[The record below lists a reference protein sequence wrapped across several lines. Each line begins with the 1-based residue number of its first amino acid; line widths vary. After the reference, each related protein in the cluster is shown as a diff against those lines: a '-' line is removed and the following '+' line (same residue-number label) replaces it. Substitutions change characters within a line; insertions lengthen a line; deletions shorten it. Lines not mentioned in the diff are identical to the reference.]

1 MPNQFAPQAR
11 TYRRP
16 SLTASSTSNHP
27 KRAEMQL
34 TLKAC
39 RYIKETYPQAIV
51 LHDFAAGLNLKDSD
65 RMQMM
70 ATRSEDG
77 QPDLSVDY
85 PSRGYHGLR
94 LEIKAEGVVIFKK
107 DGKLRAAP
115 YTRKYKKSG
124 KLFIKK
130 GDHLQEQAA
139 TLRKYNNMGY
149 YGNFAVGWLQLKRI
163 IDWYFKNENASL
175 F

>member
-1 MPNQFAPQAR
+1 MPSSFASHTK

-16 SLTASSTSNHP
+16 SLTASSASHP
-27 KRAEMQL
+27 KRAEEQL
-34 TLKAC
+34 Q
-39 RYIKETYPQAIV
+39 IKVSNYVKKNYPQAILV
-51 LHDFAAGLNLKDSD
+51 GDFAAGLNLKDSD
-65 RMQMM
+65 RIKMM
-70 ATRSEDG
+70 AMRSEDG
-77 QPDLSVDY
+77 QPDISIDF

-94 LEIKAEGVVIFKK
+94 LELKAEGVVIFKK
-107 DGKLRAAP
+107 DGKLRASP

-124 KLFIKK
+124 KLFIKR

-149 YGNFAVGWLQLKRI
+149 YGNFAVGWLQTKRI